1 MFLHAVTAHRLREEI
16 SRRQKRLKN
25 RELPHPPSWKPEK
38 SPTEK
43 AKNSSALTKLS
54 AEPVK
59 MTKEV
64 IEFRREV
71 EKFTRE
77 VEKFTRE
84 VAVAESDLRA
94 TESHKF
100 FFSTPQNVIVFRR
113 EFKST
118 FLVGRLQVCAAGS
131 SIRNVVPCPGS
142 EALT

>member
-25 RELPHPPSWKPEK
+25 RELPHPPSWEPKK

-43 AKNSSALTKLS
+43 AKNNSALTKLS

-77 VEKFTRE
+77 V
-84 VAVAESDLRA
+84 AVAESDLRA
-94 TESHKF
+94 TESRKF
-100 FFSTPQNVIVFRR
+100 FFSTPQNVIVFR
-113 EFKST
+113 
-118 FLVGRLQVCAAGS
+118 
-131 SIRNVVPCPGS
+131 
-142 EALT
+142 